1 MEENTKT
8 FFGNKKPGQYA
19 RKPYR
24 VDAAALESKG
34 FGLIR
39 YDRHESY
46 AKAYT
51 LEGRV
56 FIGTVNPVTGD
67 RTVNKAGAF
76 ASAKDIDLLR
86 EAWNRLSED
95 VLGPRPERKEAGESA
110 VILHAPETRK
120 DEGSAMPPLDKG
132 HYSYQD
138 LTLGDDTALTPKI
151 MTANE
156 VKATLGNAD
165 SWKTVTGSSK
175 SDTSVWSVAADAA
188 AKEGK

>member
-1 MEENTKT
+1 MEENSKP
-8 FFGNKKPGQYA
+8 FFKKPGQYA

-34 FGLIR
+34 FKTIR

-56 FIGTVNPVTGD
+56 FIGSVNPVTGD
-67 RTVNKAGAF
+67 RAINKAGAF

-86 EAWNRLSED
+86 EAWDMLSED
-95 VLGPRPERKEAGESA
+95 VLGPRPEKKDPGESA
-110 VILHAPETRK
+110 VILHAPDTGK
-120 DEGSAMPPLDKG
+120 GEGAAMPLHEG

-138 LTLGDDTALTPKI
+138 LTLGDGAVLTPKI
-151 MTANE
+151 MTADE
-156 VKATLGNAD
+156 VKEAFGASDT
-165 SWKTVTGSSK
+165 WKTVTGSSK

-188 AKEGK
+188 VKKGE

>member
-1 MEENTKT
+1 MEENSKP
-8 FFGNKKPGQYA
+8 FFKKPGQCA

-34 FGLIR
+34 FKTIR

-46 AKAYT
+46 AKAYA

-56 FIGTVNPVTGD
+56 FIGSVNPVTGD
-67 RTVNKAGAF
+67 RAVNKAGSF

-86 EAWNRLSED
+86 EAWDMLSED

-110 VILHAPETRK
+110 VILHAPDIGK
-120 DEGSAMPPLDKG
+120 DGGSATAPLDGG

-138 LTLGDDTALTPKI
+138 LTLGDGADFAPKT
-151 MTANE
+151 MTADE
-156 VKATLGNAD
+156 VKEALGASG
-165 SWKTVTGSSK
+165 SWKTA
-175 SDTSVWSVAADAA
+175 AADAA
-188 AKEGK
+188 RKGE

>member
-8 FFGNKKPGQYA
+8 FFKKPGQCA

-34 FGLIR
+34 FKTIR

-56 FIGTVNPVTGD
+56 FIGSVNPVTGD
-67 RTVNKAGAF
+67 RGVSKAGAF
-76 ASAKDIDLLR
+76 ASVKDIDLLR
-86 EAWNRLSED
+86 QAWDQLSED
-95 VLGPRPERKEAGESA
+95 VLGPRPEKRETGESGA
-110 VILHAPETRK
+110 VLHAPDIKK
-120 DEGSAMPPLDKG
+120 DEGSATPLGEG

-138 LTLGDDTALTPKI
+138 LTLGNDAVLAPKT
-151 MTANE
+151 MTADE
-156 VKATLGNAD
+156 VKKALGASD
-165 SWKTVTGSSK
+165 SWKTVAGSSK
-175 SDTSVWSVAADAA
+175 NDTTVWSVAADAA
-188 AKEGK
+188 QKKGE

>member
-8 FFGNKKPGQYA
+8 FFGKKPGQYA

-24 VDAAALESKG
+24 VNAAALEAKG
-34 FGLIR
+34 FKTIR

-86 EAWNRLSED
+86 EAWDRLSED
-95 VLGPRPERKEAGESA
+95 VLGPRPEKKPGESA
-110 VILHAPETRK
+110 VILHAPDIGK
-120 DEGSAMPPLDKG
+120 DEGAAMPPLDKG

-138 LTLGDDTALTPKI
+138 LTLGDGAVLTPKI
-151 MTANE
+151 MTADE
-156 VKATLGNAD
+156 VKEALGAND
-165 SWKTVTGSSK
+165 TWKTVTGANK
-175 SDTSVWSVAADAA
+175 SDTTVWSVAADAA
-188 AKEGK
+188 AKKGE

>member
-1 MEENTKT
+1 MEENSKP
-8 FFGNKKPGQYA
+8 FFKKPGQYA

-34 FGLIR
+34 FKTIR

-56 FIGTVNPVTGD
+56 FIGSVNPVTGD
-67 RTVNKAGAF
+67 RAINKAGAF

-86 EAWNRLSED
+86 EAWDMLSED
-95 VLGPRPERKEAGESA
+95 VLGPRPEKKDPGESA
-110 VILHAPETRK
+110 VILHAPDTGK
-120 DEGSAMPPLDKG
+120 GEGAAIPLHED

-138 LTLGDDTALTPKI
+138 LTLGDGAVLTPKI
-151 MTANE
+151 MTADE
-156 VKATLGNAD
+156 AKEAFGASDT
-165 SWKTVTGSSK
+165 WKTVTGSSK

-188 AKEGK
+188 VKKGE

>member
-1 MEENTKT
+1 MEENSKP
-8 FFGNKKPGQYA
+8 FFKKPGQYA

-34 FGLIR
+34 FKTIR

-56 FIGTVNPVTGD
+56 FIGSVNPVTGD
-67 RTVNKAGAF
+67 RAVNKAGAF

-86 EAWNRLSED
+86 AAWDMLSED
-95 VLGPRPERKEAGESA
+95 VLGPRPEKKEAAGESGA
-110 VILHAPETRK
+110 VLHAPDIGK
-120 DEGSAMPPLDKG
+120 DEGSAMPLSEG

-138 LTLGDDTALTPKI
+138 LTLGDGAALTPKI
-151 MTANE
+151 MTADE
-156 VKATLGNAD
+156 VKEAIGANDT
-165 SWKTVTGSSK
+165 WKTVTGSSK

-188 AKEGK
+188 VKKGE